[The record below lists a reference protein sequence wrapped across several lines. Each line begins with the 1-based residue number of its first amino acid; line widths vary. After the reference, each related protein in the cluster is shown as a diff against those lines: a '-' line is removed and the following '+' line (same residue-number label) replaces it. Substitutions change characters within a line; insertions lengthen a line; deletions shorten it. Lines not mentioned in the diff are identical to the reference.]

1 VSPKLGGRL
10 FAAVWLLSTV
20 ALATPVVPAA
30 WRPRP
35 LILGMPPAFAWA
47 LLWLAVMFVAVLW
60 LYRADQQLADQKADG
75 ARRSSG

>member
-1 VSPKLGGRL
+1 MSRRL
-10 FAAVWLLSTV
+10 VFGLVWLASTV
-20 ALATPVVPAA
+20 ALATPLVPAA

-60 LYRADQQLADQKADG
+60 LYCAEQKADE
-75 ARRSSG
+75 ARRSSS